1 MSRTTEA
8 PRRARTCNLSGLP
21 FETPTHRTLHRDDC
35 REPVQPGPDAET
47 CCGEHVNYRK
57 DIRNV
62 AIIAHVD
69 HGKTTLVDAM
79 LKQSNVFKNNDKVG
93 ELVMDQ
99 NALERERG
107 ITILSKNTA
116 IIYKGVKINIIDTPG
131 HADFG
136 GEVERVI
143 SMADGCLLLVDSFEG
158 PMPQTIFVLRHALKR
173 GLVPIVVI
181 NKTDRKNARISEVL
195 HLTQDLF
202 LELATTAEQLDFPV
216 LYASAKQGIVS
227 TEPGVSGSNVAPL
240 LDSILET
247 VPPPR
252 IETGPFQMLVSN
264 LDYDN
269 HKGKIA
275 IGRIWRGKVAPRDQL
290 VSIDAACDTSSFQVA
305 EVFTYLGL
313 ARLEVNE
320 AEAGDI
326 VALTGIKK
334 ASIGD
339 TISSPEQIEALPRI
353 EIGEPTVEMTFGVNT
368 SPFGGREGT
377 YCTTRHLRDRLYREL
392 ETNLSLR
399 VQDTDTADTFL
410 VKGRG
415 ELHLSILIET
425 MRREGYEFELSKPE
439 AITRVVDGTL
449 MEPVEDLLID
459 TKEGYIGILT
469 EMLSNRQAEL
479 KDMHND
485 GEGNIRLEFRIPTK
499 GLIGFRSSFMTATR
513 GDGIMNTTHIGYR
526 PWRRDPV
533 SSRSGVLVASEQG
546 KVTAFGIE
554 NAQGRGLTFVEPG
567 TLAYEGMIVGT
578 NPRTRDIAVNVCKE
592 KKKTNMRSSTADIAT
607 KLAPPIELSLEQ
619 SIDFIAQ
626 DELIEVTPENIRLR
640 KKLLTQ
646 TQRLRAYAS
655 ARKDMDA

>member
-1 MSRTTEA
+1 M
-8 PRRARTCNLSGLP
+8 
-21 FETPTHRTLHRDDC
+21 
-35 REPVQPGPDAET
+35 
-47 CCGEHVNYRK
+47 NYRK

-93 ELVMDQ
+93 ELVMDR

-107 ITILSKNTA
+107 ITIMSKNTA
-116 IIYKGVKINIIDTPG
+116 IIYKGVKINIVDTPG

-143 SMADGCLLLVDSFEG
+143 SMADGCLLLIDSVEG

-181 NKTDRKNARISEVL
+181 NKTDRKNARIPEVL

-216 LYASAKQGIVS
+216 LYANAKQGVVS
-227 TEPGVSGSNVAPL
+227 TEPGVTGSNVFPL

-275 IGRIWRGKVAPRDQL
+275 IGRIWRGKVAPRDQI
-290 VSIDAACDTSSFQVA
+290 VSIDADGIATPFEIA
-305 EVFTYLGL
+305 EVFTHLGL
-313 ARLEVNE
+313 ARLEADEV
-320 AEAGDI
+320 EAGDI
-326 VALTGIKK
+326 VAVTGIKK

-368 SPFGGREGT
+368 SPRGGREGV
-377 YCTTRHLRDRLYREL
+377 YCTTRHIRDRLYREL
-392 ETNLSLR
+392 EINLSLR

-425 MRREGYEFELSKPE
+425 MRREGYEFEVSKPE
-439 AITRVVDGTL
+439 AITKVVDGTL

-459 TKEGYIGILT
+459 TREGYIGILT
-469 EMLSNRQAEL
+469 EMLSKRQAAL
-479 KDMHND
+479 KNMHND
-485 GEGNIRLEFRIPTK
+485 GQGNVRLEYQIPTK
-499 GLIGFRSSFMTATR
+499 GLIGFRSSFLTATR
-513 GDGIMNTTHIGYR
+513 GDGIMNTTPIGYK
-526 PWRRDPV
+526 PWQRDLV
-533 SSRSGVLVASEQG
+533 SSRSGVLVASAQG

-554 NAQGRGLTFVEPG
+554 NAQGRGLTFVHPG
-567 TLAYEGMIVGT
+567 TVVYEGMIVGT
-578 NPRTRDIAVNVCKE
+578 NPRIRDIAVNVCKE

-607 KLAPPIELSLEQ
+607 KLAPPIDLSLEQ

-626 DELIEVTPENIRLR
+626 DELVEVTPENIRLR

-655 ARKDMDA
+655 PKGVEV